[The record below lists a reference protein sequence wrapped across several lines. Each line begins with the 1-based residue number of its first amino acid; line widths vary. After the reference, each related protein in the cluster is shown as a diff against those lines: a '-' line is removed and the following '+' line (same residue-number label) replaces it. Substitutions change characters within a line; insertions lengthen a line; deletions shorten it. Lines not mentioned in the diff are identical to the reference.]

1 MERDRLPVEVRG
13 CEQLAEML
21 GGLSPAAT
29 SADPLADRSMLLT
42 TLVYLS
48 RKCWYSNR

>member
-1 MERDRLPVEVRG
+1 MEKDRLLVEVRG
-13 CEQLAEML
+13 CEQLVEMQE
-21 GGLSPAAT
+21 GLSPAAT